1 MERSPPSSSGLALRE
16 PQGHR
21 RQRKAVAA
29 SQHQVLLTGRALGV
43 SLPAVTSS
51 DQRSTTAPRRS
62 ALTWPLGARAGI
74 DLRPESAFQARDLG
88 ATSGPHPTRQQRT
101 TPGNGGHLTSQLDSP
116 SRPASQVVR
125 LPRFSLARKNPSR
138 RPHGGNDRN
147 RPQPSHQAEPNA
159 YLRSLAMTGRPG
171 ATQIF
176 APPRSSL
183 LQLLGEARPGGRG
196 RATGLPGP
204 GRGLGTAE
212 VGGCSAGSWGW
223 QVGGRGGDRVAY
235 GGQVVEQGVE
245 GLVVE
250 RAHDGGDHLLD
261 LG

>member
-138 RPHGGNDRN
+138 RPPRWQRQEPASTLAPGRAE
-147 RPQPSHQAEPNA
+147 RLPPQPRYDGKTGSDTDLCAAPVEPSTTA
-159 YLRSLAMTGRPG
+159 RRGAARRARARHWATGAWARVRNGGGGGVFGGELGVAGRRARRRP
-171 ATQIF
+171 
-176 APPRSSL
+176 RRVR
-183 LQLLGEARPGGRG
+183 RPGGGAGRG
-196 RATGLPGP
+196 GP
-204 GRGLGTAE
+204 GR
-212 VGGCSAGSWGW
+212 
-223 QVGGRGGDRVAY
+223 
-235 GGQVVEQGVE
+235 
-245 GLVVE
+245 
-250 RAHDGGDHLLD
+250 RARS
-261 LG
+261 